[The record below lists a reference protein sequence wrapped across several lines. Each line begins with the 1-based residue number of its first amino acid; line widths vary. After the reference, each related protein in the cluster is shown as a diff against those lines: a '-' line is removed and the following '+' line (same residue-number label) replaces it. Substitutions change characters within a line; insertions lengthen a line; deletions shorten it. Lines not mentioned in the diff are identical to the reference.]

1 MEKKVEVKLIKTH
14 KDLYSFF
21 EEICDVKQF
30 QKEREEK
37 LKDMFRDFEV
47 YLLNE
52 AIRLNSRVLFIV
64 NYTKYEEL
72 KNGTRSETVFKSFV
86 DKDDAYEFLS
96 QAKKEDFYAS
106 VCDYHFD
113 NLLKMS
119 DNEFEG
125 LPDLGN
131 KDLARKYRE
140 VMRVGVEQNDNKA

>member
-14 KDLYSFF
+14 KDIDSFL
-21 EEICDVKQF
+21 EETYDVKQF
-30 QKEREEK
+30 KKERQER
-37 LKDMFRDFEV
+37 LNDMVRDFEV

-52 AIRLNSRVLFIV
+52 AIRLKSRVLFIV

-72 KNGTRSETVFKSFV
+72 KNGTRGEAIFKSFV
-86 DKDDAYEFLS
+86 DKDLAYEFFS

-113 NLLKMS
+113 KLLKMS
-119 DNEFEG
+119 DNEFEC

-140 VMRVGVEQNDNKA
+140 VMRVGVE

>member
-14 KDLYSFF
+14 KDLDSLLK
-21 EEICDVKQF
+21 ETCDVKQF
-30 QKEREEK
+30 QKEREER
-37 LKDMFRDFEV
+37 LKDSFREFEC

-52 AIRLNSRVLFIV
+52 AIRLKSRVLFIV
-64 NYTKYEEL
+64 NYIKFEEL
-72 KNGTRSETVFKSFV
+72 ENGTRCEGVFKSFV
-86 DKDDAYEFLS
+86 DKDEAYEFLS

-113 NLLKMS
+113 KLLKMS
-119 DNEFEG
+119 DNEFES

-140 VMRVGVEQNDNKA
+140 VMRVDFE